1 MQAKA
6 VELEQHLLQM
16 LAVVNGR
23 TEEEQEAR
31 ARRFFF
37 SNTEDEEAAEAQNTL
52 NPIPMPPYLCK
63 LAESMARVA
72 DFDAPVTTPVH
83 VGRD

>member
-52 NPIPMPPYLCK
+52 NPISVPYLCK
-63 LAESMARVA
+63 HADSMARVA

>member
-52 NPIPMPPYLCK
+52 NPIPVPCLCK